1 MEWVA
6 GLSWSDDYREM
17 LRLLKEARKK
27 KGLTQVEVAE
37 ALGWGQSLVSKIERG
52 EIRIDPIELRRFAEL
67 YGVELSDL
75 VPKKAK

>member
-27 KGLTQVEVAE
+27 AGLTQVEVAE

-52 EIRIDPIELRRFAEL
+52 EIRIDPIELQRFAEL